1 MLAPLLDLPL
11 ASPSQHGQGLCC
23 SQPEGLNQCRT
34 QWADTCRSLELAS
47 RTTVADLS
55 LVEQG
60 NTELT
65 IVPTTPDLRTVWL
78 NARSLNVISA
88 ALRVPTN
95 VPLAFSHLPPAPPTL
110 TNPNDIHTYPEL
122 KRAAWRGALEG
133 EEGELGIAIP
143 QGCIVKV
150 PPPDGAT
157 PREEAKKE
165 EEWEQ
170 IVLVVDYEVV
180 RPGAGIVVVAPDEAN
195 PSVSRSSYPRA
206 FRSSLILFVRS
217 ASLTS
222 LPLPYPTLLLA
233 PGSLA
238 PITPKI
244 AAPGTSS

>member
-1 MLAPLLDLPL
+1 M
-11 ASPSQHGQGLCC
+11 
-23 SQPEGLNQCRT
+23 
-34 QWADTCRSLELAS
+34 
-47 RTTVADLS
+47 
-55 LVEQG
+55 
-60 NTELT
+60 
-65 IVPTTPDLRTVWL
+65 WL
-78 NARSLNVISA
+78 NARSLNVIST

-165 EEWEQ
+165 DEWEQ
-170 IVLVVDYEVV
+170 IVLVVEYEVV
-180 RPGAGIVVVAPDEAN
+180 KPGSGIVVVAPDEAN
-195 PSVSRSSYPRA
+195 PSVSYRSCSRSSSRELTVA
-206 FRSSLILFVRS
+206 RCS

-222 LPLPYPTLLLA
+222 SPPPFPTPLLA
-233 PGSLA
+233 PGSHA
-238 PITPKI
+238 PTTPKI
-244 AAPGTSS
+244 AAPGTSSSSSLAFSTLAHPPRADEGKTSTWTEDDHRMRWRRSGQSRLSLRASSSSK